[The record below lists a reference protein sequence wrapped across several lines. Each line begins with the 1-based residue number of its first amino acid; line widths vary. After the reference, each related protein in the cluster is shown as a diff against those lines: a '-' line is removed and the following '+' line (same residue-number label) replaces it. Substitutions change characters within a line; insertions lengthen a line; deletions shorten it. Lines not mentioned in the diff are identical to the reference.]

1 MEFDPD
7 APGLSQA
14 FLAASLGVEALIA
27 GRLAYRA
34 WNQKSPLWRAFVVPQ
49 IARNDLWFTFNSLL
63 LVAYVL
69 PFVNSLDG
77 SCGMIRREA
86 LALRYSIGRK
96 IVGMNTALLLTVVV
110 SMQLRMIFRPDLP
123 ALISFNLSWTIVGA
137 EPKTLKQAASALLQL
152 TCDAVVEL
160 DEELR
165 LTEHSNELAAML
177 LRDSVAGGRGGTLKG
192 TLFTDLMPPM
202 DAPPAIAK
210 LSMFRS
216 SGSSSQPPAQT
227 VRAHAFHTR
236 LVDSWSTKLRT
247 EVLQDSKPFAVSRGA
262 TGDGEEAEELASV
275 DSFPIS
281 PSSRHSEQ
289 WLPQSLYGRGML
301 FLDVD
306 VERLCIHAASAPLM
320 DLVGSAPSQV
330 FPAPHTV
337 QLLERIH
344 SEGRLLLERGE
355 QPPSKIYS
363 FDEMPAFLGGA
374 TPDPITGT
382 MHLIQAQLGLN
393 VLVAFQPSVQVQNS
407 NSSLASE
414 RRSSRRL
421 ASVHSHSRS
430 GLRDFG
436 KQSREPNFGPPDF
449 ARCHQQATDSALVPA
464 SGFGEP
470 ENLSKRRRHLKPREH
485 LWQVFPRLCFPE
497 FAGGRYFG
505 VSMPESR
512 YKTNGLLH
520 PFNQGLLRF
529 DLRFDSLCQI
539 PKGAAFEVR
548 SLEADDDAS
557 SSEPSYVFE
566 HGSQLPLEG
575 IIIQG
580 TSLHLAWRGGG
591 SGPAFGVRVSVEM
604 RTVEGTPL
612 RRAGRSG
619 KAPGLGLRLS
629 PEIEALFDEAAQLLA
644 NRPRQN
650 TRLEVAGYELLN
662 NGNLWI
668 LTVFPP

>member
-34 WNQKSPLWRAFVVPQ
+34 WNQKSPLWRALGFLRWTLKRFILGPPKS
-49 IARNDLWFTFNSLL
+49 AS
-63 LVAYVL
+63 A
-69 PFVNSLDG
+69 G
-77 SCGMIRREA
+77 CGMIRREA

-123 ALISFNLSWTIVGA
+123 ALISFNLSWTIVGHLFWLALAFVVPQIARNDLWFTFNSLLLVAYVLPFVNSLDGSTRVAFIVFSVFRFPAIVMARRAHLVLLSNIPFSGTITYRALTEETA
-137 EPKTLKQAASALLQL
+137 ETYGGVSAVLGMEILHLLLLTAAAHVFDAYLAQRVELAMEKGNALTQLNAASALLQL

-247 EVLQDSKPFAVSRGA
+247 EVLQVMYTKMDGQTCHLVGLRDFTDSKPFAVSRGA

-430 GLRDFG
+430 
-436 KQSREPNFGPPDF
+436 N
-449 ARCHQQATDSALVPA
+449 PA
-464 SGFGEP
+464 SP
-470 ENLSKRRRHLKPREH
+470 TLALQTLQDVISKRP
-485 LWQVFPRLCFPE
+485 
-497 FAGGRYFG
+497 
-505 VSMPESR
+505 
-512 YKTNGLLH
+512 
-520 PFNQGLLRF
+520 
-529 DLRFDSLCQI
+529 I
-539 PKGAAFEVR
+539 
-548 SLEADDDAS
+548 
-557 SSEPSYVFE
+557 
-566 HGSQLPLEG
+566 QL
-575 IIIQG
+575 
-580 TSLHLAWRGGG
+580 
-591 SGPAFGVRVSVEM
+591 
-604 RTVEGTPL
+604 
-612 RRAGRSG
+612 
-619 KAPGLGLRLS
+619 
-629 PEIEALFDEAAQLLA
+629 
-644 NRPRQN
+644 
-650 TRLEVAGYELLN
+650 
-662 NGNLWI
+662 
-668 LTVFPP
+668 

>member
-7 APGLSQA
+7 SPSLSQA
-14 FLAASLGVEALIA
+14 FLAASFGVEALIA

-34 WNQKSPLWRAFVVPQ
+34 WNQKSPLWRALRFLRWTLKWFILGPPQ
-49 IARNDLWFTFNSLL
+49 SAS
-63 LVAYVL
+63 A
-69 PFVNSLDG
+69 G
-77 SCGMIRREA
+77 CGMIRREA

-96 IVGMNTALLLTVVV
+96 IVGINTALLLVVVV
-110 SMQLRMIFRPDLP
+110 SMQLRMIFTPDLP
-123 ALISFNLSWTIVGA
+123 PVISFNLSWTIVGHLLWMA
-137 EPKTLKQAASALLQL
+137 VAFVVPQIARNDLWFTFYSLLLVAYVLPYVDSLDGSTRVAYIVFSLFRFPAIVMARRAHLVLLSNLPFLGTITYRALTEESTETYGGLSAVLGMEFLHLMLLTAAAYVFDAYLAQRVELAMEKGNALTQLNAASALLQL

-165 LTEHSNELAAML
+165 LIEHSNELAAML

-192 TLFTDLMPPM
+192 VLFTDLMPPL

-216 SGSSSQPPAQT
+216 SGSSSHGQPAQA

-247 EVLQDSKPFAVSRGA
+247 EVLQVMYTKMDGQTCHLVGLRDFTDSKPFALSRGP

-320 DLVGSAPSQV
+320 DLVGSATSHV
-330 FPAPHTV
+330 FPAAHTL

-363 FDEMPAFLGGA
+363 FDEMPAVLGGT

-393 VLVAFQPSVQVQNS
+393 VLVAFQPSMQVQNS
-407 NSSLASE
+407 NSSIVSD

-421 ASVHSHSRS
+421 ASVHSRS
-430 GLRDFG
+430 QPTSPSL
-436 KQSREPNFGPPDF
+436 
-449 ARCHQQATDSALVPA
+449 ALPTLQDVI
-464 SGFGEP
+464 
-470 ENLSKRRRHLKPREH
+470 SKRP
-485 LWQVFPRLCFPE
+485 
-497 FAGGRYFG
+497 
-505 VSMPESR
+505 
-512 YKTNGLLH
+512 
-520 PFNQGLLRF
+520 
-529 DLRFDSLCQI
+529 I
-539 PKGAAFEVR
+539 
-548 SLEADDDAS
+548 
-557 SSEPSYVFE
+557 
-566 HGSQLPLEG
+566 QL
-575 IIIQG
+575 
-580 TSLHLAWRGGG
+580 
-591 SGPAFGVRVSVEM
+591 
-604 RTVEGTPL
+604 
-612 RRAGRSG
+612 
-619 KAPGLGLRLS
+619 
-629 PEIEALFDEAAQLLA
+629 
-644 NRPRQN
+644 
-650 TRLEVAGYELLN
+650 
-662 NGNLWI
+662 
-668 LTVFPP
+668 